1 MFTKFI
7 HPTQPLLT
15 QNLDKFTNSNK
26 FCVLEVGND
35 VCNWRKVDHPPSAD
49 TPLRRQSFCWESA
62 TTQFGQ
68 NCTMKRRILSY
79 RPVSDLF
86 VLSKEKTCIF
96 PIQHFINFAFLS
108 EGESLL
114 TCLVCFL
121 VEASTCV
128 DQLVTAF
135 TPKMEIVATPT
146 LEN

>member
-1 MFTKFI
+1 MFLFFAQFPPHQYLLAKLIKYLSKFGQFKNFLSHKQSTVIQVDPFREPFLKSVTMFAKFI

-15 QNLDKFTNSNK
+15 QNLDIFTNSNK

-86 VLSKEKTCIF
+86 VLSKEK
-96 PIQHFINFAFLS
+96 N
-108 EGESLL
+108 
-114 TCLVCFL
+114 
-121 VEASTCV
+121 
-128 DQLVTAF
+128 
-135 TPKMEIVATPT
+135 
-146 LEN
+146 